1 MGLHDLTFYDLIS
14 RNAVAFRRRQ
24 AWLDA
29 EDDRTLSFSE
39 FKEQVDRLAYGLQKK
54 GVSKS
59 DRIGVLAKNSL
70 DYFLIIGATAALGA
84 IIIPINW
91 RLSADEICFIVN
103 DGQPKLLFI
112 DREYQELIQGLK
124 RKLPSVEGYFGLD
137 SKSEAFHDFNSLL
150 DNTGHFQ
157 PIDVSFDDGFV
168 IIYTA
173 AVAGRPRGALLTHGN
188 VLCADMHLDYFLN
201 VTPKDIHLSYL
212 PFFHVAGLFMA
223 TASFH
228 AGALSVNM
236 KRFDA
241 AMAVE
246 LIQEKKISFM
256 MDFAPV
262 LATLLEESQKKSTDL
277 GSLRVVVGIDTPDTI
292 KKYQVETGGIFWC
305 VYGQTETSLLA
316 TLGAYNDRPGSA
328 GRVLPLAE
336 VRLVNDYDKEVPLGQ
351 VGEITMRGPMV
362 FKGYWNLPED
372 TAYTFR
378 EGWHHTG
385 DMGRFDEEGFL
396 WYVGRKA
403 EKELIK
409 PGGENVYPAEV
420 EKAIL
425 QHPAIEK
432 VVVFGVP
439 DPKWKEGVKAVCKLK
454 EGYTLE
460 PQALIDFVGERI
472 ARYKKP
478 QHVEFVSEMPLQED
492 GTPDRQKVK
501 VLHGGTI

>member
-1 MGLHDLTFYDLIS
+1 MGLYDLTFYDLIS
-14 RNAVAFRRRQ
+14 RNSTAFRRRQ

-29 EDDRTLSFSE
+29 EHDRTLTFSE
-39 FKEQVDRLAYGLQKK
+39 FKEQVDRLACGLQKQ
-54 GVSKS
+54 GVVKS

-70 DYFLIIGATAALGA
+70 DYFSLIGASAALGA
-84 IIIPINW
+84 IVLPINW
-91 RLSADEICFIVN
+91 RLSAEEICFIVN
-103 DGQPKLLFI
+103 DCKPRLLFT
-112 DREYQELIQGLK
+112 DREYLELIKGLK
-124 RKLPSVEGYFGLD
+124 GKLPSVEGYFCFD
-137 SKSEAFHDFNSLL
+137 PEDEAFHDFGSLL
-150 DNTGHFQ
+150 DKTANFQ
-157 PIDVSFDDGFV
+157 PIDVSSNDGFV

-173 AVAGRPRGALLTHGN
+173 AVAGRPRGALLSHGN
-188 VLCADMHLDYFLN
+188 VLCADMHLNYFMN

-228 AGALSVNM
+228 AGALSVNV

-241 AMAVE
+241 PRAVE
-246 LIQEKKISFM
+246 LIQEKKISFI

-262 LATLLEESQKKSTDL
+262 LASVLEESQRKSADL
-277 GSLRVVVGIDTPDTI
+277 SSLRAVVGIDTPDTI
-292 KKYQVETGGIFWC
+292 EKYQSMTGGTFWC

-316 TLGAYNDRPGSA
+316 TMGCYNDRPGSA
-328 GRVLPLAE
+328 GRVLPLAQ
-336 VRLVNDYDKEVPLGQ
+336 VRLMNDYDKEVPLGQ
-351 VGEITMRGPMV
+351 VGEITMKGPMV

-396 WYVGRKA
+396 WYAGRKA

-420 EKAIL
+420 EKVIL
-425 QHPAIEK
+425 QHPAVEK

-439 DPKWKEGVKAVCKLK
+439 DPKWKEGIKAVCQLK
-454 EGYTLE
+454 EGHTLGA
-460 PQALIDFVGERI
+460 QALIEFVGERI

-478 QHVEFVSEMPLQED
+478 QYVEFIGEMPLQKD

-501 VLHGGTI
+501 ALYGGTI

>member
-1 MGLHDLTFYDLIS
+1 MGLHDLTYYDLIN
-14 RNAVAFRRRQ
+14 RNAVAFRKKM
-24 AWLDA
+24 AWMDA
-29 EDDRTLSFSE
+29 EDTKTLTFSQ
-39 FKEQVDRLAYGLQKK
+39 FKEQIDHLACGLQKQ

-70 DYFLIIGATAALGA
+70 EYFLLIGATAALGA
-84 IIIPINW
+84 MIIPINW

-124 RKLPSVEGYFGLD
+124 GKLLSVKGYFGLD
-137 SKSEAFHDFNSLL
+137 SKSEVFHDFTSLL
-150 DNTGHFQ
+150 GNPGDFQ
-157 PIDVSFDDGFV
+157 PIDVSSDDGFV

-173 AVAGRPRGALLTHGN
+173 AVAGRPRGALLSHGN

-201 VTPKDIHLSYL
+201 VTPRDIHLSYL

-241 AMAVE
+241 AVAVE

-262 LATLLEESQKKSTDL
+262 LASLLEESQKKSTDL
-277 GSLRVVVGIDTPDTI
+277 SSLRVIVGIDTSDNI
-292 KKYQVETGGIFWC
+292 EKYQVVTGGTFWC

-336 VRLVNDYDKEVPLGQ
+336 VRLTNDYDREVPLGQ
-351 VGEITMRGPMV
+351 VGEITMKGPMV

-378 EGWHHTG
+378 ESWHHTG

-396 WYVGRKA
+396 WYAGRKA

-420 EKAIL
+420 EKVIL
-425 QHPAIEK
+425 LHPAIEK

-439 DPKWKEGVKAVCKLK
+439 DPKWKEGIKAVCKLK
-454 EGYTLE
+454 EGHTLD

-478 QHVEFVSEMPLQED
+478 QYVEFVNEISLRED

-501 VLHGGTI
+501 ASHGGTI

>member
-1 MGLHDLTFYDLIS
+1 MGLHDLTFYDVIN

-29 EDDRTLSFSE
+29 EDTKTLTFSE
-39 FKEQVDRLAYGLQKK
+39 LKEQVDRLACGLQKQ
-54 GVSKS
+54 GVGKS

-70 DYFLIIGATAALGA
+70 EYFLLIGASAALGA
-84 IIIPINW
+84 IILPINW

-103 DGQPKLLFI
+103 DGQPRLLFA
-112 DREYQELIQGLK
+112 DKEYQELIEGLK
-124 RKLPSVEGYFGLD
+124 RKLPSVERYFALD
-137 SKSEAFHDFNSLL
+137 SGSGEFHDFNLLL
-150 DNTGHFQ
+150 DNPVDFH
-157 PIDVSFDDGFV
+157 PVSISSDDGFV

-173 AVAGRPRGALLTHGN
+173 AVAGRPRGGLLSHGN

-212 PFFHVAGLFMA
+212 PFFHVAGLFLA

-241 AMAVE
+241 SMAVE
-246 LIQEKKISFM
+246 LIQEKKISFL

-262 LATLLEESQKKSTDL
+262 LASLLEENEKKRTDL
-277 GSLRVVVGIDTPDTI
+277 NSLRVVVGIDTPDTI
-292 KKYQVETGGIFWC
+292 EKYQKVTGGTFWC

-336 VRLVNDYDKEVPLGQ
+336 VRLVNEYDKEVPLGQ

-396 WYVGRKA
+396 WYAGRKA

-420 EKAIL
+420 EKVIL
-425 QHPAIEK
+425 QHPAVEK

-439 DPKWKEGVKAVCKLK
+439 DPKWKEGIKAVCELK
-454 EGYTLE
+454 KGHTLD

-478 QHVEFVSEMPLQED
+478 QYVEFVSEMPLRED
-492 GTPDRQKVK
+492 GSPDRQKVK
-501 VLHGGTI
+501 ASFGGTI